1 MVETRPKFL
10 LFLRQLFGAK
20 VYKKIVWG
28 FSWRRTGANS
38 RKHRA
43 KINKEIQ
50 KLETEQQ
57 V

>member
-1 MVETRPKFL
+1 MVETHPKFL